1 MSGSDIR
8 DILQLG
14 KTNETTVRRFKQS
27 TEKRPEGFSRELYSL
42 IGGAPPVA
50 FVQPTYKAKYNVK
63 KKAVPWVLQ
72 PFANPAR
79 AGDLILQHWV
89 KASDATNEDYG
100 FAKFNKVI
108 DVVEF
113 TDEEYDRYLTD
124 PEWTKEETEY
134 LFSLCRQYDLRFP
147 IIEDRYDLPKPRTME
162 DLKDR
167 YYSVSRKLFKE
178 RPTLDNN
185 TDRQTLIQQY
195 SFDKSK
201 EVERKQ
207 ALIILSNR
215 TKEQMDEE
223 EALLVE
229 ARRIEL
235 NEARLGKER
244 EGLLNMLQL
253 EQLQQVP
260 STPGTP
266 TTHSALNGGSLGS
279 TPGGIGITGGTA
291 SAASG
296 SDVKKKKKSVPEE
309 AHSHKKGRRA
319 SNASIV
325 EEIVPEKKEKLTPGV
340 YVRSQ
345 KLPTV
350 KPTMQQ
356 KVLKVMEELA
366 IGARPV
372 MPTAQVCHKFE
383 QLQNSILNMFELKK
397 VVDKMEMEHKMKTQ
411 RSRDGTPAVVNR
423 DGANRKRSSSTA
435 GQSSAPREKR
445 RK

>member
-89 KASDATNEDYG
+89 KASDATNEGNLKMIKMY
-100 FAKFNKVI
+100 
-108 DVVEF
+108 
-113 TDEEYDRYLTD
+113 Y

-178 RPTLDNN
+178 RPALDNN

-296 SDVKKKKKSVPEE
+296 SDVKVGDTNDVKQNIKKGLNDVQKKKK
-309 AHSHKKGRRA
+309 K
-319 SNASIV
+319 
-325 EEIVPEKKEKLTPGV
+325 IVPEKKEKLTPGV

-423 DGANRKRSSSTA
+423 DGANRVSLALITIHNSQKTNHLYVNKETVFQYCRPIVCPS
-435 GQSSAPREKR
+435 
-445 RK
+445 

>member
-1 MSGSDIR
+1 MSGSDVR
-8 DILQLG
+8 DILQIG
-14 KTNETTVRRFKQS
+14 KPIEPVRRPRQAA
-27 TEKRPEGFSRELYSL
+27 EKRPEGFSRELYSL

-79 AGDLILQHWV
+79 AGDLVLQHWV
-89 KASDATNEDYG
+89 KASDATNEG
-100 FAKFNKVI
+100 NPNMSLFVFNKVI

-124 PEWTKEETEY
+124 PEWTKQETEY

-147 IIEDRYDLPKPRTME
+147 IVEDRYDLPKPRTME

-167 YYSVSRKLFKE
+167 YYTVSRTLFKE
-178 RPTLDNN
+178 RPVLDSSL
-185 TDRQTLIQQY
+185 DRQSLVQQY

-207 ALIILSNR
+207 ALAILANR
-215 TKEQMDEE
+215 TKDQMDEE

-235 NEARLGKER
+235 NEARLCKER

-266 TTHSALNGGSLGS
+266 THSLVVS

-296 SDVKKKKKSVPEE
+296 SDIKKKSIPEE

-319 SNASIV
+319 SNASLA
-325 EEIVPEKKEKLTPGV
+325 EGKYSAFGGRFGLNFKEKLTPGV

-372 MPTAQVCHKFE
+372 MPTLQVCHKFE

-411 RSRDGTPAVVNR
+411 RSRDGTPAVVSR
-423 DGANRKRSSSTA
+423 DGNRVSGPICTRRSDT
-435 GQSSAPREKR
+435 PV
-445 RK
+445 